1 MSDDVA
7 GTIDRERFS
16 ITAVGPVRLKG
27 VADPV
32 NLYAVERRT

>member
-16 ITAVGPVRLKG
+16 INDVGAVPLKG

-32 NLYAVERRT
+32 NLHAIERRS